1 MSKISLLLLLS
12 CAAVLAL
19 AADCEGTP
27 VTIRSVAQHLERL
40 HHRQRPHRSIGWG
53 KRRYG
58 GEPAADY
65 AGYSQWE
72 IRPIFAERPPP
83 ETKRASSLTTPERD
97 AISALP

>member
-72 IRPIFAERPPP
+72 IRPIFAEP
-83 ETKRASSLTTPERD
+83 TTSGDQAGVEFD
-97 AISALP
+97 NA